1 VQTLKDG
8 MDSCMACH
16 RALQQ
21 QRAHKIKTS
30 RRNTC
35 DTHPNFA
42 EMDPM
47 NAVKDFCSQVTLN
60 GRCGAGG
67 KTAGDEQD
75 LAAANAREHILGNA
89 A

>member
-1 VQTLKDG
+1 
-8 MDSCMACH
+8 
-16 RALQQ
+16 
-21 QRAHKIKTS
+21 
-30 RRNTC
+30 
-35 DTHPNFA
+35 
-42 EMDPM
+42 MDPM

-75 LAAANAREHILGNA
+75 FAAANAREHILGNA